1 MSNMT
6 DPDALR
12 PLVRT
17 CQIIIG
23 ALITGVFFFLLITL
37 FITHVIM
44 PPAAPVG
51 GMAVGAGAIPIPAP
65 GGGSLPL
72 PLITLIAVAF
82 GIMNLAMSFV
92 VPKLVVDQGRRK
104 TALEGPDAV
113 AKSDPTGPKQLY
125 PAGYTGKLA
134 VLFQTQLIIGAAL
147 LEAAAFFAVIA
158 YLLERSPIALLTALV
173 LLGVMFTRFPTG
185 DRVNNWLDQ
194 QLSLLQEER
203 QSAV

>member
-23 ALITGVFFFLLITL
+23 ALIAGVFFFLLITL
-37 FITHVIM
+37 FITHVMM

-51 GMAVGAGAIPIPAP
+51 GMAVGAGAIPAP

-72 PLITLIAVAF
+72 PLISLIAVAF

-104 TALEGPDAV
+104 VALAGPDAV
-113 AKSDPTGPKQLY
+113 TQSDPSGPKQLY

-134 VLFQTQLIIGAAL
+134 ALYQTQLIIGAAL
-147 LEAAAFFAVIA
+147 LEGAAFFAVIA

-203 QSAV
+203 

>member
-12 PLVRT
+12 PLVRI
-17 CQIIIG
+17 CQIIIA
-23 ALITGVFFFLLITL
+23 ALIAGVLFFLTVTL
-37 FITHVIM
+37 FITQAIM
-44 PPAAPVG
+44 PPPAPVG
-51 GMAVGAGAIPIPAP
+51 GMAA

-72 PLITLIAVAF
+72 PLITLIAVAMAV
-82 GIMNLAMSFV
+82 INLAMSFV

-104 TALEGPDAV
+104 IAGEGPDAV
-113 AKSDPTGPKQLY
+113 MKTDPSGPKQLY
-125 PAGYTGKLA
+125 PAGYTDKLA
-134 VLFQTQLIIGAAL
+134 ELYQTQLIIGAAL
-147 LEAAAFFAVIA
+147 LEGAAFFAVIA

-194 QLSLLQEER
+194 QLSMLQEER
-203 QSAV
+203 TV

>member
-12 PLVRT
+12 PLVRI
-17 CQIIIG
+17 CQIIIA
-23 ALITGVFFFLLITL
+23 ALIAGVLFFLTVTL

-51 GMAVGAGAIPIPAP
+51 GMAA

-72 PLITLIAVAF
+72 PLITLIAVAMAV
-82 GIMNLAMSFV
+82 INLAMSFV

-104 TALEGPDAV
+104 IAGEGPDAV
-113 AKSDPTGPKQLY
+113 MKTDPSSPKQLY
-125 PAGYTGKLA
+125 PAGYTDKLA
-134 VLFQTQLIIGAAL
+134 ALYQTQLIIGAAL
-147 LEAAAFFAVIA
+147 LEGAAFFAVIA

-194 QLSLLQEER
+194 QLSMLQEER
-203 QSAV
+203 TV